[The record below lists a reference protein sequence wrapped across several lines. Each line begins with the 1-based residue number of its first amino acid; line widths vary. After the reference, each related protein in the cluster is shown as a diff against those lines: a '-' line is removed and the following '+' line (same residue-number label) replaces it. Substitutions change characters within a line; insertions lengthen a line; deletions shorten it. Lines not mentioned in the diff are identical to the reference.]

1 MGVLRLINQRGGIF
15 DKWVASV
22 KRRVETPLQTMILNL
37 VYSRY
42 LVFQEG
48 RFVVFF
54 SLSKDGCMDL

>member
-22 KRRVETPLQTMILNL
+22 QRGVETPLQTMILNL